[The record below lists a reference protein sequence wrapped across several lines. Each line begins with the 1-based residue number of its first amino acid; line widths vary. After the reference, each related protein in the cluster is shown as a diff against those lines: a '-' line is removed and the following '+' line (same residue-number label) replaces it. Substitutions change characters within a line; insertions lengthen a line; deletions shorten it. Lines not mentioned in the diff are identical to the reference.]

1 MNGKPWTEEEDNILR
16 NNWNSVLP
24 CTMWGIPGRSAH
36 AIRNRAKHLKL
47 GSKIVDYSAMY
58 PQINER
64 AEAVLDLLRREGPLS
79 SIQIRERLNLPE
91 WKHRRAHERIRGELY
106 IFAWE
111 NGPSGGQWP
120 IWAIGDAPDAKR
132 PPKGDAHEYQKRWR
146 EKHKRPS
153 HAKPKEEAQ
162 PVFVPP
168 GKADLASS
176 WLFNPC

>member
-1 MNGKPWTEEEDNILR
+1 MNGKPWTEAEDAILR

-24 CTMWGIPGRSAH
+24 CTMWGIPGRSPH
-36 AIRNRAKHLKL
+36 AIRNRARHLGL
-47 GSKIVDYSAMY
+47 GSKIVDYGAMY

-64 AEAVLDLLRREGPLS
+64 AEAILALLAKEGPMPS
-79 SIQIRERLNLPE
+79 TEIQKQLKISESQ
-91 WKHRRAHERIRGELY
+91 HRRAHERIRGEIY

-111 NGPSGGQWP
+111 MGSRGGEWP
-120 IWAIGDAPDAKR
+120 IWALGDAPDAKR
-132 PPKGDAHEYQKRWR
+132 PPKGDAHEYQKRYR

-153 HAKPKEEAQ
+153 RAKPKEDAK